1 MKAVS
6 IIYLISLCIIS
17 SGFIQLSYAQKVQN
31 PNDSTRIQNYGC
43 IDYSTTF
50 HCDPLHNQ
58 LVGYA
63 YSGSSIRISELT
75 DDKPFFVDGKFGK
88 ALEIRAPYRE
98 AIHVPSLSN
107 ITFND
112 FSVSFWVKGLAQPE
126 PVGQIVSY
134 TTSNHLAGWYFD
146 MTARNGTSQLIR
158 FVLTNSE
165 GKFISSPDVTVQP
178 NTFHQITGTFNGSM
192 VTIYKD
198 GQLVG
203 ETKYDGRYTGS
214 AGIPLT
220 IGSASYCA
228 SCNRWSGVIDDL
240 RIYAKTFTSDQIEE
254 IFVNPNNKVAQPLI
268 AHWTFDGQ
276 FNDSSGNNNDGTAS
290 TLLASM
296 AFSRDGRL
304 FYTEKNSG
312 DIRIMQHDR
321 ILDVPFATLSDV
333 YVNWEQGLLGLTLDP
348 DFEHNHFVYVYYS
361 SNDINGNP
369 INKLVRFTEEN
380 NKGKDLAILL
390 DNIPASKGYHS
401 GGALAF
407 GPDDKLYVTVGD
419 ATEHPFA
426 QDPSI
431 LVGKLLR
438 INRDGSIPSD
448 NPFPDSPVYTIGHRN
463 MYGIAFDRYGNG
475 LVSENGDYYYDEI
488 NLVKK
493 GGNYG
498 FPSFQPANKAPELAN
513 LSTSIIPLRSYWNT
527 IAPTQMIYYEGDK
540 IPLLKD
546 KFVVGTYSGDLYVL
560 RLDNQTKQIAQEYRI
575 DLENYP
581 FKPVVGL
588 AESPTGDLYF
598 GAYSIFKLNATD
610 IIPKRQYLFPIMIN
624 SSSTSKIQSIQID
637 STEREIIIDVNNGV
651 TNANFSTTNKSN
663 TYPLTLQIPKA
674 LIDNVISVVDTE
686 RNKPVLFTSNATN
699 PQYNTI
705 NIQIPAEAHLQLT
718 LIGSTIATPGE
729 QILRG

>member
-1 MKAVS
+1 
-6 IIYLISLCIIS
+6 
-17 SGFIQLSYAQKVQN
+17 
-31 PNDSTRIQNYGC
+31 
-43 IDYSTTF
+43 
-50 HCDPLHNQ
+50 
-58 LVGYA
+58 
-63 YSGSSIRISELT
+63 
-75 DDKPFFVDGKFGK
+75 
-88 ALEIRAPYRE
+88 
-98 AIHVPSLSN
+98 
-107 ITFND
+107 
-112 FSVSFWVKGLAQPE
+112 
-126 PVGQIVSY
+126 
-134 TTSNHLAGWYFD
+134 
-146 MTARNGTSQLIR
+146 
-158 FVLTNSE
+158 
-165 GKFISSPDVTVQP
+165 
-178 NTFHQITGTFNGSM
+178 
-192 VTIYKD
+192 
-198 GQLVG
+198 
-203 ETKYDGRYTGS
+203 
-214 AGIPLT
+214 
-220 IGSASYCA
+220 
-228 SCNRWSGVIDDL
+228 
-240 RIYAKTFTSDQIEE
+240 
-254 IFVNPNNKVAQPLI
+254 
-268 AHWTFDGQ
+268 
-276 FNDSSGNNNDGTAS
+276 
-290 TLLASM
+290 
-296 AFSRDGRL
+296 
-304 FYTEKNSG
+304 
-312 DIRIMQHDR
+312 
-321 ILDVPFATLSDV
+321 
-333 YVNWEQGLLGLTLDP
+333 
-348 DFEHNHFVYVYYS
+348 
-361 SNDINGNP
+361 
-369 INKLVRFTEEN
+369 
-380 NKGKDLAILL
+380 
-390 DNIPASKGYHS
+390 
-401 GGALAF
+401 
-407 GPDDKLYVTVGD
+407 
-419 ATEHPFA
+419 
-426 QDPSI
+426 
-431 LVGKLLR
+431 VGKLLR

-598 GAYSIFKLNATD
+598 GAYSIFKLNATE

-637 STEREIIIDVNNGV
+637 STEREMIIDVNNGV
-651 TNANFSTTNKSN
+651 TNANFSTANKSS